1 MGGVC
6 LALCDL
12 RHGRTVRS
20 SAYQRGRLGPR
31 LTRSRR
37 LCLRSLTWA
46 TSLVA
51 LLLGPPM
58 RLDTT
63 RAPSR
68 KAGLSCHMDRRVPP
82 TPDMKPMRS
91 VLRRFRNG
99 GSCAERRS
107 CPLEAKRPGQG
118 AQGGKVRSS
127 KVFFGTGG
135 SVCPA
140 VGRSPGEGD
149 QAYRLRHVTDDK
161 SLSNWHTQAV
171 AERTHG
177 ALKAPPH
184 PTASLFMA
192 RSPYSSVQYRTKQS
206 GGQHAS

>member
-1 MGGVC
+1 MGLLGMGGVC

-68 KAGLSCHMDRRVPP
+68 KAGLSWLSWSLPGGAT

-135 SVCPA
+135 GVPLLVA
-140 VGRSPGEGD
+140 RRAKVI
-149 QAYRLRHVTDDK
+149 RLT
-161 SLSNWHTQAV
+161 
-171 AERTHG
+171 G
-177 ALKAPPH
+177 
-184 PTASLFMA
+184 
-192 RSPYSSVQYRTKQS
+192 
-206 GGQHAS
+206 